1 MWTSYLIT
9 RHVDLFFV
17 KNIYQLAQ
25 YMYTHIV
32 IFDSKIW
39 WIMNP
44 TKYDVRIM
52 FCVYLYKT
60 RMCIT
65 LYFIDIVLL
74 TAGFDIYLWRV
85 LYYTDWGSVGHVG
98 KVALDGSY
106 RVVLT
111 TAENPN
117 DLIISDNKLLIINN
131 KQPSAEIIEID
142 LANSNSAISRRQLS
156 SVVSWLGPWIESNNH
171 VLFYGFQ

>member
-1 MWTSYLIT
+1 MHTHIYIYVSLYLI
-9 RHVDLFFV
+9 
-17 KNIYQLAQ
+17 Q
-25 YMYTHIV
+25 
-32 IFDSKIW
+32 
-39 WIMNP
+39 
-44 TKYDVRIM
+44 KYDGLWIQQNTTCESCFVCICIRQE
-52 FCVYLYKT
+52 CVLLY
-60 RMCIT
+60 IS
-65 LYFIDIVLL
+65 LILFLL